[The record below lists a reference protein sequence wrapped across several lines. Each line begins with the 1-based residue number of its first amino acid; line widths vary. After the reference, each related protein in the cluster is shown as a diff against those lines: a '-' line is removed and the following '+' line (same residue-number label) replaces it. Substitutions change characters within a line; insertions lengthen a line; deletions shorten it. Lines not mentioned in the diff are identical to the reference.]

1 MAQTLKSKISKL
13 AQAYSIT
20 AIIDTAKE
28 VQIEQADI
36 QAWEILT
43 IEEKTQWFLDQ
54 CAKYNLT
61 TRTVNHD
68 GIPRR
73 ICVEEWK
80 GSDTA
85 YFTVFLPHP
94 VWASDN
100 DTGCG
105 WHLEIGGAY
114 VGPNNGGIW
123 GTHAGL
129 KGKEK
134 QIAEVMRLHKLG
146 Q

>member
-20 AIIDTAKE
+20 AIIETAKE

-36 QAWEILT
+36 LAWDTLT

-61 TRTVNHD
+61 TRTVDHQN
-68 GIPRR
+68 IPRR
-73 ICVEEWK
+73 ICVDEFK
-80 GSDTA
+80 SSDAA

-94 VWASDN
+94 VWETEN
-100 DTGCG
+100 LPEG

-123 GTHAGL
+123 ITHAGL

-146 Q
+146 E